1 MHWNWNPQQAART
14 IVLGASL
21 SICPIASW
29 ADGAPPG
36 TGSAILTM
44 TGQITPPACSLDFSN
59 HGNVN
64 FDRAYSSLDAGG
76 TKLEAKS
83 IDLAIQCAMPTRLG
97 ITLKDMRAASRIA
110 TGDVSHLAW
119 GSYPVAGQ
127 NNGAYAVFGLGTVSG
142 TDGQAVK
149 IGAFMIDIGKVT
161 VDGGSGVAA
170 MTDQNSRL
178 TTGNPNPYFGTWLV
192 HDGHSYG
199 MYTFWKGSYPPGGQ
213 TPGGITT
220 ASMTLDIV
228 PTIARK
234 ASLPIR
240 DEILLDG
247 MVNFELRYL

>member
-1 MHWNWNPQQAART
+1 MHWNWNPRQAART

-21 SICPIASW
+21 SICPIAGW
-29 ADGAPPG
+29 AAGDPPG

-44 TGQITPPACSLDFSN
+44 TGRITPPACSLDFSN

-64 FDRAYSSLDAGG
+64 FDRAYSSLDADG

-110 TGDVSHLAW
+110 TGEVSHLAW
-119 GSYPVAGQ
+119 GDHSVA
-127 NNGAYAVFGLGTVSG
+127 NLSDTYTAFGLGTVSG

-149 IGAFMIDIGKVT
+149 IGAFMINVGKVT
-161 VDGGSGVAA
+161 VDGGSGAA
-170 MTDQNSRL
+170 ATTDQNSWL
-178 TTGNPNPYFGTWLV
+178 TYRYLGWGTWLL
-192 HDGHSYG
+192 HDVYAKGL
-199 MYTFWKGSYPPGGQ
+199 YTFWKGSYPPDGQ
-213 TPGGITT
+213 TPRGITT

-247 MVNFELRYL
+247 MVNVELRYL

>member
-1 MHWNWNPQQAART
+1 MHWNWNPRQAART

-83 IDLAIQCAMPTRLG
+83 IDLAIQCAMPARLG
-97 ITLKDMRAASRIA
+97 LTLKDMRAASRIA
-110 TGDVSHLAW
+110 IGDVSRLAW
-119 GSYPVAGQ
+119 GSYPVASLS
-127 NNGAYAVFGLGTVSG
+127 NGAYTVFGLGTVSG

-149 IGAFMIDIGKVT
+149 IGAFMIDIGKVM

-170 MTDQNSRL
+170 MTDQNAWRTSSH
-178 TTGNPNPYFGTWLV
+178 PSFGTWLV
-192 HDGHSYG
+192 HDGHGYG
-199 MYTFWKGSYPPGGQ
+199 MYTFWKGSYPPDGR
-213 TPGGITT
+213 TPEGITT
-220 ASMTLDIV
+220 ARMTLDIV
-228 PTIARK
+228 PTIAEK